1 MDTIDLE
8 TALVNT
14 LNIAAWDDSM
24 IPAVTFRTGGTALTF
39 IDCGNGIFLTRF
51 DVGDIFYP
59 QIQLPH
65 KYKINSIIR
74 PHLHL
79 MVNTAIGATGY
90 NIELNIS
97 EAWANIGSAFP
108 VPTPTTTG
116 LVHSFQNSVQYK
128 HDIMNLPPITPTA
141 IQGGLSSYIM
151 YKIERITSSVQPLNP
166 AASLFILGM
175 DLHYQIDSIGS
186 RQELIK

>member
-1 MDTIDLE
+1 MSYIELE
-8 TALVNT
+8 TALGNT
-14 LNIAAWDDSM
+14 LNVFAWEDSM

-65 KYKINSIIR
+65 KYKINSEIR

-79 MVNTAIGATGY
+79 MVNTAIGATNY
-90 NIELNIS
+90 NVEVTTS
-97 EAWANIGSAFP
+97 EAWANIGSVFP

-116 LVHSFQNSVQYK
+116 LVHSFQNAAQYK
-128 HDIMNLPPITPTA
+128 HDIMTLPPITPSA
-141 IQGGLSSYIM
+141 IQGGLSSYVM

-175 DLHYQIDSIGS
+175 DLHYQIDSMGS